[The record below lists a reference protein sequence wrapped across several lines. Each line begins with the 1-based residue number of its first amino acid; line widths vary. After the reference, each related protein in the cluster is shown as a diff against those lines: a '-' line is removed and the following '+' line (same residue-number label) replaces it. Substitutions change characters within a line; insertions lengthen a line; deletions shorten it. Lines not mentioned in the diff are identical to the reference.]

1 MRCFKLNHSQVFNVD
16 IFILYFPIHVY
27 NKQNC
32 NKYLLYWMLNSLVCV
47 FVSYF
52 IHLGL
57 LHRSLYYKGL
67 NFHISPILW
76 VLNRLTAIWHKNNSL
91 GSKWISRARKTK
103 RLNQLKCYGFPPFH
117 CNISVPAGCFCTM
130 WPLTCKFSAHCTHG
144 NKEILR
150 MNNKRLQSCFPRLQ
164 SSW

>member
-1 MRCFKLNHSQVFNVD
+1 MILLHSRNTFYNKAIRNSEHPIGLMQVSTNFFFGGVGDGGGGQIYLTKLLNHLICLNTLLQIGQRQKFNFFVCLRCFKLNHSQVFNVD

-91 GSKWISRARKTK
+91 GSK
-103 RLNQLKCYGFPPFH
+103 
-117 CNISVPAGCFCTM
+117 
-130 WPLTCKFSAHCTHG
+130 
-144 NKEILR
+144 
-150 MNNKRLQSCFPRLQ
+150 
-164 SSW
+164 

>member
-1 MRCFKLNHSQVFNVD
+1 MD
-16 IFILYFPIHVY
+16 IFIQYFPIHVY

-32 NKYLLYWMLNSLVCV
+32 NKYLLYWMLNSLACV

-57 LHRSLYYKGL
+57 LHHSLYYKGL
-67 NFHISPILW
+67 KCPHFSDIMGPKQVNASPS
-76 VLNRLTAIWHKNNSL
+76 IWHKNNSL

-103 RLNQLKCYGFPPFH
+103 RLNQLKCYSFPPFH
-117 CNISVPAGCFCTM
+117 CNISVTAVCFCTM
-130 WPLTCKFSAHCTHG
+130 RPSTCKFSAHCTHG
-144 NKEILR
+144 NKEILS
-150 MNNKRLQSCFPRLQ
+150 MNNNRLQSCFSRLQ